1 MRISYWSSDVCSS
14 DLPSRQRNR
23 PCCLQ
28 LGIFR
33 SQTPGSP
40 PPSAARTAGSRAS
53 LGLFGGLLGIR
64 AVGVLEHMHE
74 ARNRIPAAPV
84 TLQLAIELGL
94 ADELTTRLLDPAQCG
109 LVRGARG
116 AADRIRNDI
125 DLVTFLQCV
134 ERRESQIGRAH

>member
-1 MRISYWSSDVCSS
+1 
-14 DLPSRQRNR
+14 
-23 PCCLQ
+23 
-28 LGIFR
+28 
-33 SQTPGSP
+33 
-40 PPSAARTAGSRAS
+40 
-53 LGLFGGLLGIR
+53 
-64 AVGVLEHMHE
+64 MHE

-125 DLVTFLQCV
+125 DPVTFLKCV
-134 ERRESQIGRAH
+134 ERRESQASSGPHGGHDHLLATGGLAPVLDIDLKTEEQ

>member
-1 MRISYWSSDVCSS
+1 M
-14 DLPSRQRNR
+14 QRNR
-23 PCCLQ
+23 SCCLQ
-28 LGIFR
+28 CGILR
-33 SQTPGSP
+33 SQNRRSP

-125 DLVTFLQCV
+125 ALVTSLQCV
-134 ERRESQIGRAH
+134 NRRAHPAQIGPAPGREK

>member
-1 MRISYWSSDVCSS
+1 
-14 DLPSRQRNR
+14 
-23 PCCLQ
+23 
-28 LGIFR
+28 
-33 SQTPGSP
+33 
-40 PPSAARTAGSRAS
+40 
-53 LGLFGGLLGIR
+53 
-64 AVGVLEHMHE
+64 MHE

-125 DLVTFLQCV
+125 YLVTFLQCV
-134 ERRESQIGRAH
+134 ERRDSQASFGPQGGHDQLPATGRLDSLLEHDIIPATYGGADVGGPVAVNFLDLRCRRFVGRRHATSRTSAEGRK